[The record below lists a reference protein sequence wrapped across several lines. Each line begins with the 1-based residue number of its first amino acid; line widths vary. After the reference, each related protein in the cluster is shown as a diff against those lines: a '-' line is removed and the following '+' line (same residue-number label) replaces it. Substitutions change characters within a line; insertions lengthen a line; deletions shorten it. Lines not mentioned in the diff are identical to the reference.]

1 MTRTTALNTG
11 RDDFLS
17 WAETEQGVTLPLR
30 PADAVLTLLALRGA
44 DRRAGVPEPTP
55 QLLRHVLHE
64 DLPVLLHATP
74 DELAAVPRVLTALAD
89 RVRAAQRLNAK
100 RHARLLDAVQ
110 EAVPEYERAMND
122 PLNLTWPRWYA
133 SLLQADGTDPDDPEA
148 VRAWLA
154 AYARTPRAERRQLP
168 PEVPRADV
176 AARTFAA
183 HALLTEALLD
193 ASARDTG
200 GASPAG
206 RLLPGPLLDAAGPDE
221 LERLAAELS
230 DRWTAA
236 GLGEALAGPY
246 ADLAPGPEALPH
258 IALADRLLDE
268 HLDYYGES
276 GLPLPPPPAFP
287 APDEVR
293 GLLHAAPLPAALAA
307 GADDDLSELAERC
320 GFPEPATAVWNEG
333 TPQEL
338 TELAA
343 DILAATVERIAAD
356 AEGEGEGE
364 TEDEYALDAA
374 HVLYSLYERGGT
386 PESVARKASDVAGGP
401 PLPPELEDA
410 PAEVPDTAPA
420 AYETPSP
427 EELSALLHRP
437 GLTEADRAGLDGHA
451 RSLAAVVD
459 RLAETG
465 CVFRTGDAY
474 GLTPLGDAVM
484 RHLLTVAHVA
494 APDRD
499 TVLTWTADR
508 VATAVEYW
516 PPAIAAA
523 TLTAWTNGRGG
534 TDDAWSELLAAVSAS
549 AHPSSTLFAH
559 LALAGIP
566 DAPLRAALTDP
577 AVGAYAH
584 RLLRARGEEAPQDPV
599 PLTARALLLLD
610 DLHTRWT
617 EDMRALIEAAAAD
630 EEAHEPKPEPEPAPT
645 ALLDAFDAAAAAWP
659 GGAAALVDALAAAH
673 PSALVLLDDLRAR
686 HPDSRVASLAAR
698 AVKDARRRSATAGNP

>member
-89 RVRAAQRLNAK
+89 RVRAAHRLNAK
-100 RHARLLDAVQ
+100 RHARLLEAVQ
-110 EAVPEYERAMND
+110 EAVPEYERAVHD

-133 SLLQADGTDPDDPEA
+133 SLLQADGVDPDDPGA
-148 VRAWLA
+148 VRDWLA
-154 AYARTPRAERRQLP
+154 AYARTPRPERRPLP
-168 PEVPRADV
+168 PEVRRADV

-183 HALLTEALLD
+183 QALLTEALLD
-193 ASARDTG
+193 ASARDAE

-206 RLLPGPLLDAAGPDE
+206 RLLPGAAFDAAGPDE
-221 LERLAAELS
+221 LERLAAELIE
-230 DRWTAA
+230 RWTAA
-236 GLGEALAGPY
+236 GLAEALAGPY
-246 ADLAPGPEALPH
+246 ADLAPGPESLPH
-258 IALADRLLDE
+258 VALADRLLDE
-268 HLDYYGES
+268 HLDYYGDT
-276 GLPLPPPPAFP
+276 GLPLPPPPALP
-287 APDEVR
+287 APEELRD
-293 GLLHAAPLPAALAA
+293 LLHAAPLPAALAA
-307 GADDDLSELAERC
+307 GADGDLSELAERC
-320 GFPEPATAVWNEG
+320 GFPDPATSVWNEG

-356 AEGEGEGE
+356 NEEGEA
-364 TEDEYALDAA
+364 EDEYALDAA

-401 PLPPELEDA
+401 PLPTELEDA
-410 PAEVPDTAPA
+410 PAEVPETAPA
-420 AYETPSP
+420 AYATPSP
-427 EELSALLHRP
+427 QELSALLHRP

-494 APDRD
+494 APARD
-499 TVLTWTADR
+499 TVLTWHADR
-508 VATAVEYW
+508 VAAAVEYW

-523 TLTAWTNGRGG
+523 TLTAWTASRAGDGAG
-534 TDDAWSELLAAVSAS
+534 ADDAWSELLAAVSAS
-549 AHPSSTLFAH
+549 AHPSTTLFSH

-577 AVGAYAH
+577 VVGAYAH
-584 RLLRARGEEAPQDPV
+584 RLLRDRGEDAPLDPV
-599 PLTARALLLLD
+599 PLSARALLLLD
-610 DLHTRWT
+610 ELHTSWT
-617 EDMRALIEAAAAD
+617 QDMRALIDAAAAEEEGKK
-630 EEAHEPKPEPEPAPT
+630 EEAREPEPAPT
-645 ALLDAFDAAAAAWP
+645 ALLDAFDAAAVAWP

-673 PSALVLLDDLRAR
+673 PSAFVLLDDLRAR

-698 AVKDARRRSATAGNP
+698 AVKNARRPAVRA